1 MFVTHEALGESLEIP
16 RADALDIHSDCLV
29 VEGQTQ
35 AVSRM
40 RKVEWLNIA
49 FRLAVLGVSDGNIL
63 RCETGA
69 PGQLTTE
76 NRAEE
81 GIIPAT
87 LQSCLLLT
95 PPFPDWRGRNR
106 C

>member
-40 RKVEWLNIA
+40 REIEWLNIA
-49 FRLAVLGVSDGNIL
+49 FRFAVL
-63 RCETGA
+63 
-69 PGQLTTE
+69 
-76 NRAEE
+76 
-81 GIIPAT
+81 
-87 LQSCLLLT
+87 
-95 PPFPDWRGRNR
+95 
-106 C
+106 